1 MNDPGKI
8 ILNNQNQR
16 YAIRINKKHTKKL
29 LRLNESLK
37 FLPSKLYSIGIQNP
51 VIQIYFAFYQARVA
65 VPRLLLKKNFEI
77 VHMKKVIFK
86 TFV

>member
-16 YAIRINKKHTKKL
+16 YAIWINKKHTKKL
-29 LRLNESLK
+29 LRLNESLE

-65 VPRLLLKKNFEI
+65 VPRLLLKKI
-77 VHMKKVIFK
+77 SK
-86 TFV
+86 